1 MATTRAFLT
10 GAALGAGAVYFL
22 DARHGA
28 RRRALIG
35 QKVRRLSRQVA
46 EGADAGWRDLQN
58 RTHGLAA
65 DPMSMFSERRKY
77 VLNTPAGR
85 LIEAT
90 IGTALMANCVAR
102 RTPGAIVLGTLGFGL
117 AMRAITES
125 GPASRL
131 DGRSAITVQQ
141 SIEVGAPAER
151 VYAFFTHPENWAK
164 VSDVVTSVELLGD
177 GRFAK
182 NMLIAGVPARFE
194 ERYTRCE
201 PSCLIESHSTPSSAI
216 PFCKQLRI
224 EEAGERTRV
233 HLTFRYSPPGGI
245 VGHGIASLFGF
256 DAKSVLSDLLMRA
269 KFFLETGRQPH
280 DATECRQQR
289 QQSSRGRSRVS
300 SGEHFPRPQD
310 TEYHGT
316 GAPDHDV
323 MPTSGEVESGQ
334 RWPESTA
341 TEPVHAGAGHF
352 PPAI

>member
-28 RRRALIG
+28 RRRALVS
-35 QKVRRLSRQVA
+35 QKFRRLSRQAA
-46 EGADAGWRDLQN
+46 EGTDAGWRDLQN
-58 RTHGLAA
+58 RSHGLVA
-65 DPMSMFSERRKY
+65 DPMSMFSDRRKY
-77 VLNTPAGR
+77 ALNTPAGR

-90 IGTALMANCVAR
+90 IGTALMANCLAR
-102 RTPGAIVLGTLGFGL
+102 RTPGAVVLGTLGFGL
-117 AMRAITES
+117 AMRAITEN
-125 GPASRL
+125 GPVSRL
-131 DGRSAITVQQ
+131 DGRSAVIVQQ
-141 SIEVGAPAER
+141 SIQIGAPADR
-151 VYAFFTHPENWAK
+151 VYEFFTHPENWVK
-164 VSDVVTSVELLGD
+164 VSDVVTSVELLGE

-182 NMLIAGVPARFE
+182 NMMIAGVPARFE
-194 ERYTRCE
+194 ERYTCCE
-201 PSCLIESHSTPSSAI
+201 PNRLIESHSTPRSAI

-224 EEAGERTRV
+224 EEAGERTRI

-269 KFFLETGRQPH
+269 KFYLETGRQPH

-289 QQSSRGRSRVS
+289 QQSLRGQRQT
-300 SGEHFPRPQD
+300 SGGEDFPRRQD
-310 TEYHGT
+310 AEYHGT

-323 MPTSGEVESGQ
+323 MPTAGGSESSK

-341 TEPVHAGAGHF
+341 SEPVHAGAGHF